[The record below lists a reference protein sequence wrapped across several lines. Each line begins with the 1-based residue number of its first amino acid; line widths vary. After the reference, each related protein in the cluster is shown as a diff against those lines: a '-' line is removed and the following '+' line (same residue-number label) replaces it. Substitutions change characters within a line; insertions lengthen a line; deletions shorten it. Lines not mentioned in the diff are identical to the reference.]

1 MNYFIRLCLSGG
13 IAGVSIA
20 VVIGMNRDEAQLVAG
35 PSMILTA
42 LILAGDLR
50 RAKAALKKLRG
61 EFSPPRGKESS

>member
-42 LILAGDLR
+42 LILASAKGDE
-50 RAKAALKKLRG
+50 K
-61 EFSPPRGKESS
+61 